1 LLTKHSMELYSQ
13 LAEEKR
19 DEMASA
25 ENDLFPGDMQT
36 QFNRNP
42 FAEGRRRKSTG
53 SNSLT
58 IGRFNY

>member
-1 LLTKHSMELYSQ
+1 MELYSQ